1 MFPPSAHCDCHKS
14 TAKPTRPRR
23 SREKRVARSERRSRE
38 KRATKSREHPKRNIK
53 TSFILRLLCSNI
65 CEFALL
71 LLLNQLEFPHDRS
84 PVCFWCCYAIRRL
97 GYIASV
103 FCVSLPGKHISLV
116 ICVRGHTYHGETHI
130 TVTPARPPLK
140 WSAATHQESNM
151 AAVCVKIL
159 RPSLCA
165 LRFCGSTSAGK
176 WSKKCNLII
185 QCYWILINL
194 TFLALY
200 YTDSPKDKS
209 RFQNL
214 PSGLNLSLKP
224 TANVLSSSK
233 VYIRLA
239 TTGDSCKYDFLKWCF
254 PNVV

>member
-1 MFPPSAHCDCHKS
+1 MICVSPLSSLWLSQVDCKAHETATKS
-14 TAKPTRPRR
+14 RKA
-23 SREKRVARSERRSRE
+23 SRE

-130 TVTPARPPLK
+130 TVTP
-140 WSAATHQESNM
+140 
-151 AAVCVKIL
+151 
-159 RPSLCA
+159 
-165 LRFCGSTSAGK
+165 
-176 WSKKCNLII
+176 
-185 QCYWILINL
+185 
-194 TFLALY
+194 
-200 YTDSPKDKS
+200 
-209 RFQNL
+209 
-214 PSGLNLSLKP
+214 P
-224 TANVLSSSK
+224 TALNNVCACADFEQANFDANVMSSS
-233 VYIRLA
+233 LEW
-239 TTGDSCKYDFLKWCF
+239 LCF
-254 PNVV
+254 EI